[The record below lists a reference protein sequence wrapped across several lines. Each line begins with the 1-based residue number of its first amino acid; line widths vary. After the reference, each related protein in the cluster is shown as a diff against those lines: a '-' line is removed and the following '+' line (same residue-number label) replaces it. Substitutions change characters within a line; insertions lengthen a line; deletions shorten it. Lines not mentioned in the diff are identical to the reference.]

1 MLWSEPK
8 SEDSLARTIQPLM
21 HLPATPILRLAL
33 LWLLA
38 MGVVCAQQSPPTEQQ
53 LKTAYLLN
61 FAKFVEWPEASFAES
76 SSPIVLGVLG
86 ENPFGD
92 DLEQMVRGK
101 TINNRPIVVKPCRS
115 LAETTNCHILFI
127 SASEKARLPEILAGL
142 SGASVLTVSEMERFT
157 EKEGMINFIRQGT
170 KIRFQINEG
179 AAKKVHLTISSK
191 LLSLASR

>member
-1 MLWSEPK
+1 
-8 SEDSLARTIQPLM
+8 
-21 HLPATPILRLAL
+21 
-33 LWLLA
+33 
-38 MGVVCAQQSPPTEQQ
+38 
-53 LKTAYLLN
+53 
-61 FAKFVEWPEASFAES
+61 
-76 SSPIVLGVLG
+76 
-86 ENPFGD
+86 
-92 DLEQMVRGK
+92 
-101 TINNRPIVVKPCRS
+101 VVKSCRS